1 MDQTQKLTLLN
12 TIASDIAE
20 KGGTTYFVGGYVR
33 DQLLGK
39 ESKDIDVE
47 IHGITVEQT
56 KDVLEAYGHV
66 DSIGDSFGV
75 LMIKGI
81 DIDFAFPR
89 TESKTGNK
97 HTDFAVHVDPFLD
110 IKEAARRRDFTMNSI
125 MQNVLTGE
133 YMDPFNGR
141 DDINNKLIKIVDKH
155 TFVED
160 ALRPLRACQFSSRLG
175 FEIDHQL
182 LNLSK
187 GLTYSHLSRER
198 IMAEL
203 DKALLSDKPSVAL
216 EYMHDMG
223 VLDEL
228 IPELS
233 ALKGCPQ
240 NPVFHPEGDVWNH
253 TMLVVDEGAKV
264 KDQSKQPRHFMYAC
278 LLHDIGK
285 PDTTKEDAS
294 GRLRS
299 VDHDKVGADLSK
311 TVLKRLT
318 TEKDLHRYVSTLT
331 AYHMRAHKILE
342 MKDYKV
348 KKMMMDVDMHE
359 LLLLNTCDISG
370 RDLNATANKR
380 LSEIDAKR
388 QRISDFSVGAF
399 GEIKPLFSGND
410 LIDKGFTPGKD
421 FGELLDYVFDL
432 QLQGLD
438 QQSLTTVLNNKL
450 TKQHNQSN
458 QLTLDC
464 SDLDSEHTL

>member
-1 MDQTQKLTLLN
+1 MDHIKKLNLLR

-47 IHGITVEQT
+47 IHGITVDQT
-56 KDVLEAYGHV
+56 KDVLDAYGHV
-66 DSIGDSFGV
+66 DSIGASFGV
-75 LMIKGI
+75 LMIKGV

-89 TESKTGNK
+89 TERKTGHK

-125 MQNVLTGE
+125 MQNVLTGD
-133 YMDPFNGR
+133 YIDPFNGR
-141 DDINNKLIKIVDKH
+141 ADIDDKVIKIVDEH
-155 TFVED
+155 TFVDD

-175 FEIDHQL
+175 FDIDHQL
-182 LNLSK
+182 LNVSK

-198 IMAEL
+198 IVAEL

-216 EYMHDMG
+216 EYMHEMG
-223 VLDEL
+223 ILDEL

-253 TMLVVDEGAKV
+253 TLLVVDEGAKV
-264 KDQSKQPRHFMYAC
+264 KDQSKNPRQFMYAC

-285 PDTTKEDAS
+285 PDTTKEDTS
-294 GRLRS
+294 GRIRS
-299 VDHDKVGADLSK
+299 RDHDKVGAELSQ
-311 TVLKRLT
+311 TVLRRLT
-318 TEKDLHRYVSTLT
+318 NETGLIRYVSKLT
-331 AYHMRAHKILE
+331 EHHMRAHKLLE

-348 KKMMMDVDMHE
+348 KKMMLDVDMHE

-370 RDLNATANKR
+370 RELNATANKR

-388 QRISDFSVGAF
+388 QRIANFSVGAF
-399 GEIKPLFSGND
+399 GEINPLFSGKD
-410 LIDKGFTPGKD
+410 LIDKGFAPGKD
-421 FGELLDYVFDL
+421 LGTVLDDVFEL
-432 QLQGLD
+432 QLQGHDHASLNRILD
-438 QQSLTTVLNNKL
+438 KR
-450 TKQHNQSN
+450 
-458 QLTLDC
+458 LDKRTGTPTC
-464 SDLDSEHTL
+464 S

>member
-1 MDQTQKLTLLN
+1 MNQTDKLNLLQ
-12 TIASDIAE
+12 TIASDLSE
-20 KGGTTYFVGGYVR
+20 QGGTTYFVGGYVR
-33 DQLLGK
+33 DQLLGN

-56 KDVLEAYGHV
+56 KAVLESYGHV
-66 DSIGDSFGV
+66 DSIGASFGV
-75 LMIKGI
+75 LMIKGL

-89 TESKTGNK
+89 TERKTGHK

-125 MQNVLTGE
+125 MQNVLTGD
-133 YMDPFNGR
+133 YTDPFNGR
-141 DDINNKLIKIVDKH
+141 RDIENKLIKIVDDN

-187 GLTYSHLSRER
+187 GLSYSHLSQER
-198 IMAEL
+198 IMTEL

-216 EYMHDMG
+216 EYMHEMG
-223 VLDEL
+223 ILDEL

-264 KDQSKQPRHFMYAC
+264 KDQSKNPRHFMYAC

-285 PDTTKEDAS
+285 PATTKEDEF

-299 VDHDKVGADLSK
+299 VDHDKVGAELSK

-318 TEKDLHRYVSTLT
+318 SEKGLIQYVSQLT
-331 AYHMRAHKILE
+331 AQHMRAHKILN
-342 MKDYKV
+342 MKAYKV
-348 KKMMMDVDMHE
+348 KKMMLDVDMHE

-370 RDLNATANKR
+370 RDMNDATNKR
-380 LSEIDAKR
+380 LNEIDAKY
-388 QRISDFSVGAF
+388 QRVADFSVGAF
-399 GEIKPLFSGND
+399 GEITPLFSGKE
-410 LIDKGFTPGKD
+410 LIEKGFAPGKEL
-421 FGELLDYVFDL
+421 GVLLDELFDL
-432 QLQGLD
+432 QLQGHD
-438 QQSLTTVLNNKL
+438 TQSLTTVLNNKL
-450 TKQHNQSN
+450 TKQNKQASQGN
-458 QLTLDC
+458 RD
-464 SDLDSEHTL
+464 DYK